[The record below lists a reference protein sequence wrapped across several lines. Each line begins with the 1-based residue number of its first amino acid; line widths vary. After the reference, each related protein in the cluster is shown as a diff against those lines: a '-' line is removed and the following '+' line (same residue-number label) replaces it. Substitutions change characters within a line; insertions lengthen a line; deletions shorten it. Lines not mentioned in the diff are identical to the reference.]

1 MELHQVKQLIKKRLN
16 SYNSLPMVKDCG
28 IGYKEDLEVVLELL
42 DTVDCQNTSIDTKDV
57 YTEAQGRLEYAST
70 VIK

>member
-16 SYNSLPMVKDCG
+16 SYNSLPLINACG
-28 IGYKEDLEVVLELL
+28 TSYKEDLEVILELL

-57 YTEAQGRLEYAST
+57 YAEAQGRLEYAST